1 MHGGS
6 TDFMP
11 VDSGEDVRLRAK
23 YHDWCSAKIVEQFL
37 SLSPEEVYE
46 LARSE
51 EPAGGRGPAEGAA
64 GIASSSAALSPV
76 VAGSPAQDA
85 SFRQLVQRVT
95 EALLQR
101 TDLPSFEEWS
111 AAYREEP
118 ERFEAEMLGFW
129 KSPESDDPG

>member
-1 MHGGS
+1 
-6 TDFMP
+6 MP

-37 SLSPEEVYE
+37 SLSPEEVYQ

-51 EPAGGRGPAEGAA
+51 EPVGGRGPAADVA
-64 GIASSSAALSPV
+64 GGGSSSAASSPV
-76 VAGSPAQDA
+76 VADAPAQDA

-95 EALLQR
+95 EALLER

-118 ERFEAEMLGFW
+118 DRFDAEMLGFW
-129 KSPESDDPG
+129 KSPESDEPG